1 MKVTLITARL
11 RFDTAGGVT
20 GTETGSGNNGT
31 VLPIRKDPSGQATL
45 PGTTIA
51 GNLRAHCTALDAE
64 LGALFGDTPEQLDE
78 KHRKAER
85 ENAEPERAT
94 PSTIQVL
101 GTVLH
106 RGGDTISHTRNTADR
121 SRGAA
126 RTHHVHR
133 VEMLTQGTQFD
144 VVLRW
149 DNANPD
155 LLRDQFLPA
164 LKQWRPMLGRGVT
177 RGAGRCSLVGWGTK
191 DYDLDSA
198 EGLLAWLRDT
208 DLESR
213 PEPSKEPANSAEPNR
228 LLDAD
233 LSVVD
238 ALHCGTGDAET
249 TPGGKN
255 NQLKA
260 FRHGTEFVVPG
271 STLKGVLRSRAE
283 HICRVLGLAAC
294 QDQRCGSCRPCL
306 LFGFAGESTAL
317 RGRISVED
325 ATIRDARSS
334 LRPHV
339 AIDRFTGGARDQ
351 ALYEHEVVAEGTF
364 TLQVRWLLP
373 PSQDATEATDS
384 NGPASEAEQDTRLL
398 NAALEDLHEG
408 YVGIGARTTAGYGS
422 VRVEACRSKRFEL
435 TELAGALRNPAT
447 APNSGTAPNH
457 EGEQ

>member
-11 RFDTAGGVT
+11 HFETAGGVT
-20 GTETGSGNNGT
+20 GTEAGSGENGT
-31 VLPIRKDPSGQATL
+31 VLPIRKDPSGQASL

-51 GNLRAHCTALDAE
+51 GNLRAHCTAIDAE

-85 ENAEPERAT
+85 ENADPERAT
-94 PSTIQVL
+94 PSMIQVL
-101 GTVLH
+101 GTVL
-106 RGGDTISHTRNTADR
+106 RQGGDTISHTRNTTDR

-133 VEMLTQGTQFD
+133 VEMLTRGTEFD

-149 DNANPD
+149 DNADPD
-155 LLRDQFLPA
+155 LLREHFLPA
-164 LKQWRPMLGRGVT
+164 LKQWHPMLGRGVT
-177 RGAGRCSLVGWGTK
+177 HGAGRCSLVGWGTAH
-191 DYDLDSA
+191 YDLDST

-213 PEPSKEPANSAEPNR
+213 PEPSGKPANSAEPDHP
-228 LLDAD
+228 LDAD
-233 LSVVD
+233 LSIVD
-238 ALHCGTGDAET
+238 AIHCGTGQVI
-249 TPGGKN
+249 PGGKN

-260 FRHGTEFVVPG
+260 FRHGTDFVVPG
-271 STLKGVLRSRAE
+271 PTLKGVLRSRAE
-283 HICRVLGLAAC
+283 YICRVLGLAAC
-294 QDQRCGSCRPCL
+294 EDQRCGNCRPCL
-306 LFGFAGESTAL
+306 LFGFAGELTAM
-317 RGRISVED
+317 RGRIAVED
-325 ATIRDARSS
+325 ATIQDARSS

-373 PSQDATEATDS
+373 PSQDSTDADGS
-384 NGPASEAEQDTRLL
+384 NSPVSEAEQETRLL
-398 NAALEDLHEG
+398 NAALEDLNEG

-435 TELAGALRNPAT
+435 TELAGVLRNPAT
-447 APNSGTAPNH
+447 GPKSGTAPNR

>member
-11 RFDTAGGVT
+11 RFETAGGVT
-20 GTETGSGNNGT
+20 GTEVGSGENGT

-51 GNLRAHCTALDAE
+51 GNLRAHCTAIDAE

-85 ENAEPERAT
+85 ENTEPERAT

-155 LLRDQFLPA
+155 LLRDRFLPA

-177 RGAGRCSLVGWGTK
+177 RGAGRCSLIGWGTK
-191 DYDLDSA
+191 DYALDSA

-213 PEPSKEPANSAEPNR
+213 PEPSGTPPDAAEPDHP
-228 LLDAD
+228 LDAD
-233 LSVVD
+233 LSIVD

-260 FRHGTEFVVPG
+260 FRHGTQFVVPG
-271 STLKGVLRSRAE
+271 STLKGVLRTRAE
-283 HICRVLGLAAC
+283 YICRVLGLAAC
-294 QDQRCGSCRPCL
+294 QDQRCGNCRPCR
-306 LFGFAGESTAL
+306 LFGFAGESAAL
-317 RGRISVED
+317 RGRIAVED
-325 ATIRDARSS
+325 AMIQHAKSQR
-334 LRPHV
+334 RPHV

-351 ALYEHEVVAEGTF
+351 ALYEHEVVAQGTF

-373 PSQDATEATDS
+373 SSQDATDAEGS
-384 NGPASEAEQDTRLL
+384 NSPASEAVQDTRLL
-398 NAALEDLHEG
+398 NAALEDLNEG
-408 YVGIGARTTAGYGS
+408 YVGIGARTMAGYGS
-422 VRVEACRSKRFEL
+422 VRVETCRSKRFEL
-435 TELAGALRNPAT
+435 TELAGVLRNPVTEPDPAT
-447 APNSGTAPNH
+447 VRNQ
-457 EGEQ
+457 EEEQ